1 MRNPGLCYNRFRR
14 AGNRDVPVSDPLGLQ
29 GGEQTYRY
37 VPNPCG
43 YVDPLGLGILPQNAK
58 TLQKLTDKACC

>member
-1 MRNPGLCYNRFRR
+1 MYL
-14 AGNRDVPVSDPLGLQ
+14 VSDPLGLQ

-43 YVDPLGLGILPQNAK
+43 YIDPLGLAICQLARWTKWGVS
-58 TLQKLTDKACC
+58 KATYLMF